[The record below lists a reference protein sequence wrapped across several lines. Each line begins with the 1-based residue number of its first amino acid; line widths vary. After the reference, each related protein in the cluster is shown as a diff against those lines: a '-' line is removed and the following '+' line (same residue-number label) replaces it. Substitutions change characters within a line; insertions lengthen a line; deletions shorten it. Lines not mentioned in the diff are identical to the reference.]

1 MNFGRTCKR
10 FLTIGGARRARFA
23 APPAVHLPQPRFL
36 AAREDE
42 RSGEEWLGGLPSAH
56 FAPGPFQNQPALRS
70 HYHTTVARE
79 NVLVYTVVGA
89 VAVVAGGFA
98 MDQVQKIMENRK
110 KQADVPHSSG
120 GRNFYKGAFEPEMTK
135 REAALIL
142 GVRES
147 ASKERVK
154 EAHRKVLML
163 NHPDTGGS
171 TYVAT
176 KINEAKDMLLGETG
190 TGRGES

>member
-1 MNFGRTCKR
+1 MY
-10 FLTIGGARRARFA
+10 
-23 APPAVHLPQPRFL
+23 AV
-36 AAREDE
+36 A
-42 RSGEEWLGGLPSAH
+42 
-56 FAPGPFQNQPALRS
+56 
-70 HYHTTVARE
+70 
-79 NVLVYTVVGA
+79 GA
-89 VAVVAGGFA
+89 VAVVAGGYA
-98 MDQVQKIMENRK
+98 MDKAEKVMENRK

-176 KINEAKDMLLGETG
+176 KINEAKDMLLGEAG
-190 TGRGES
+190 TGRGEN

>member
-1 MNFGRTCKR
+1 
-10 FLTIGGARRARFA
+10 
-23 APPAVHLPQPRFL
+23 
-36 AAREDE
+36 
-42 RSGEEWLGGLPSAH
+42 
-56 FAPGPFQNQPALRS
+56 
-70 HYHTTVARE
+70 
-79 NVLVYTVVGA
+79 
-89 VAVVAGGFA
+89 
-98 MDQVQKIMENRK
+98 
-110 KQADVPHSSG
+110 
-120 GRNFYKGAFEPEMTK
+120 MTK

-176 KINEAKDMLLGETG
+176 KINEAKDMLLGEQG
-190 TGRGES
+190 TGRGGE